1 MMRMGSPRC
10 PVMTRFKG
18 MQLRTFLAK
27 DMKEALAEVR
37 STMGPEAVIV
47 ASQSAKGGGVM
58 VRAALEEPELPLEL
72 PQETAVPD
80 SHPEAD
86 DIDALFHDSMIRRLR
101 EKKSALPGRRKFD
114 RTEMLAAFAKHRL
127 PESLGHSLAE
137 AAAKTG
143 LTDMTLALAAA
154 IDGRMT
160 SAPIDFANAK
170 AILLA
175 GPNGA
180 GKTAIA
186 AKIGAHARL
195 AGRPVRLV
203 AHDVTGAGAVA
214 RLKDFAD
221 HLDAQIVTAESSLIL
236 AAVVGNAIREGA
248 LAVIDTA
255 GFDPRQPKSAAAFG
269 ALAKIEGVEIIGVVS
284 ALTDSEEAAEIAAAL
299 AKLGATRLV
308 ITAADM
314 TRRMGT
320 LASAAMTPELA
331 VGFVTRSPYVAGE
344 LETLTPL
351 ALARLL
357 VEHAEGAQ

>member
-1 MMRMGSPRC
+1 
-10 PVMTRFKG
+10 

-37 STMGPEAVIV
+37 SAMGPEAVIV

-58 VRAALEEPELPLEL
+58 VRAALEDPEPSMDLG
-72 PQETAVPD
+72 
-80 SHPEAD
+80 PEAQPEPAAD
-86 DIDALFHDSMIRRLR
+86 DIDTLFRDTMIRRLR
-101 EKKSALPGRRKFD
+101 EKQPHLTGKRKFD
-114 RTEMLAAFAKHRL
+114 RSEILTAFAKSRL
-127 PESLGHSLAE
+127 PDALGHSLAE

-143 LTDMTLALAAA
+143 LFDMTLALAAA
-154 IDGRMT
+154 IDQRMS
-160 SAPIDFANAK
+160 SAPIDFARSK
-170 AILLA
+170 AIILV

-195 AGRPVRLV
+195 AGRAVRLV
-203 AHDVTGAGAVA
+203 AHDVSGAGAVA

-221 HLDAQIVTAESSLIL
+221 HLDAQIVTADSPYRLT
-236 AAVVGNAIREGA
+236 AAIEQSQRDGA
-248 LAVIDTA
+248 LAIIDTA

-269 ALAKIEGVEIIGVVS
+269 ALAQIANVEIVGVLS
-284 ALTDSEEAAEIAAAL
+284 ALMDSEEAAEMAVAL
-299 AKLGATRLV
+299 AKLGASRLV

-320 LASAAMTPELA
+320 LAAAAMTDGLS
-331 VGFVTRSPYVAGE
+331 VGFVTRSPFVAGE
-344 LETLTPL
+344 LEILTPL

-357 VEHAEGAQ
+357 VEPLEGAQ

>member
-1 MMRMGSPRC
+1 
-10 PVMTRFKG
+10 

-27 DMKEALAEVR
+27 DMREALTEVR
-37 STMGPEAVIV
+37 NAMGPEAVIV
-47 ASQSAKGGGVM
+47 ATQPTKGGGVM
-58 VRAALEEPELPLEL
+58 VRAALEEPDPEPLP
-72 PQETAVPD
+72 P
-80 SHPEAD
+80 PEPERSSTSQDYDPD
-86 DIDALFHDSMIRRLR
+86 DIDALFQQSMIRRLR
-101 EKKSALPGRRKFD
+101 EKKTTLQGKRKFD
-114 RTEMLAAFAKHRL
+114 RTEMLAAFAKSRL
-127 PESLGHSLAE
+127 PEALGHSLAE

-143 LTDMTLALAAA
+143 LNDMTLALAAA
-154 IDGRMT
+154 IDARMT
-160 SAPIDFANAK
+160 SAPVDFVNAK
-170 AILLA
+170 AMLLV

-221 HLDAQIVTAESSLIL
+221 HLDAQIVTAESAL
-236 AAVVGNAIREGA
+236 ALAGVVNQAVRDGA

-255 GFDPRQPKSAAAFG
+255 GFDPRQPKAAAAFG
-269 ALAKIEGVEIIGVVS
+269 ALAQIEPVEIIGVIS
-284 ALTDSEEAAEIAAAL
+284 ALTDSEEASEMAEAL

-314 TRRMGT
+314 TRRMGA
-320 LASAAMTPELA
+320 LAAAAMTPDLA
-331 VGFVTRSPYVAGE
+331 VGFVTRSPFVAGE

-357 VEHAEGAQ
+357 VEPAEGAQ

>member
-1 MMRMGSPRC
+1 
-10 PVMTRFKG
+10 

-37 STMGPEAVIV
+37 ATMGADAVIV

-58 VRAALEEPELPLEL
+58 VRAALEEPEEPLEL
-72 PQETAVPD
+72 AQEIPAGPD
-80 SHPEAD
+80 EPA
-86 DIDALFHDSMIRRLR
+86 DIDALFQQSMIRRLR
-101 EKKSALPGRRKFD
+101 EKKSDLPGRRKFD
-114 RTEMLAAFAKHRL
+114 RAEMLTSFAKHRL
-127 PESLGHSLAE
+127 PDALAHALAE
-137 AAAKTG
+137 TAAKTG
-143 LTDMTLALAAA
+143 LNDMTLALAAA
-154 IDGRMT
+154 IDQRMA
-160 SAPIDFANAK
+160 SSPVDFANAK
-170 AILLA
+170 AILLV

-221 HLDAQIVTAESSLIL
+221 HLDAKIVTAESAFAL
-236 AAVVGNAIREGA
+236 ASVVDSAVRDGA

-255 GFDPRQPKSAAAFG
+255 GFDPRQPKAAAAFG
-269 ALAKIEGVEIIGVVS
+269 ALAQIEPVEIIGVVS
-284 ALTDSEEAAEIAAAL
+284 ALTDSEEAAEITAAL

-320 LASAAMTPELA
+320 LAAAAMTPSLA
-331 VGFVTRSPYVAGE
+331 VGFVTRSPFVAGE